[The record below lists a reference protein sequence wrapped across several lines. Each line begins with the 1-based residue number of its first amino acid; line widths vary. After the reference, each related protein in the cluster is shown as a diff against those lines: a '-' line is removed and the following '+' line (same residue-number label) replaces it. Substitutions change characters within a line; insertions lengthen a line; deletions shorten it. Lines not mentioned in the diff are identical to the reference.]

1 MNEQPTPLSVF
12 SIDQLTNSVGT
23 SEFHQ
28 FVGTGLID
36 HRGQAGLSAIAV
48 LGEVIGGITFYE
60 SQPPGTPTVQARV
73 SLSAPSPV
81 AVNSRLHGT
90 GRVLGVSDGTASTF
104 AEVKDERG
112 TLVCAAL
119 GRSVVV
125 GRPAAEMP
133 HSVAYQSG
141 TPRDRPPLPAPL
153 PGGMSGADVA
163 RGLADGTVAMGPIH
177 DLLALR
183 IASIDGL
190 ALDVR
195 AAPPHTMA
203 NRMGSLHGGVLMAIV
218 AESCSLAAELSAAPG
233 RWHRITDIT
242 LNYLRSPAL
251 DAGDLAIM
259 VRSIKTG
266 QRISSLSATVTDAGG
281 TLLAHAIADAA
292 AAPSRT

>member
-1 MNEQPTPLSVF
+1 VNEQPTPLSVF
-12 SIDQLTNSVGT
+12 SIDQLTNSAGT

-28 FVGTGLID
+28 FVGTWLVD

-73 SLSAPSPV
+73 SLSAPHPV
-81 AVNSRLHGT
+81 AVNSRLHGS
-90 GRVLGVSDGTASTF
+90 GRVLGVTDGSASTF

-133 HSVAYQSG
+133 KSAASQSG
-141 TPRDRPPLPAPL
+141 TPRDQPPLPAPL
-153 PGGMSGADVA
+153 PAGLSGAEIA
-163 RGLADGTVAMGPIH
+163 CGLAGGTVAMGPIH

-190 ALDVR
+190 GLEMQ
-195 AAPPHTMA
+195 AAPPPSMA
-203 NRMGSLHGGVLMAIV
+203 NRMGSLHGGVLMAMI

-233 RWHRITDIT
+233 RRHRITDIT

-251 DAGDLAIM
+251 DDGDLTIM
-259 VRSIKTG
+259 VRPIKTG
-266 QRISSLSATVTDAGG
+266 QRISSLSATMTDAGG

-292 AAPSRT
+292 AAPDRP

>member
-1 MNEQPTPLSVF
+1 VNEPPNPLSVF

-28 FVGTGLID
+28 FVGTGLVD

-73 SLSAPSPV
+73 SLSAPSPIT
-81 AVNSRLHGT
+81 VNSRLHGT
-90 GRVLGVSDGTASTF
+90 GRVLGVTDGSASTF

-133 HSVAYQSG
+133 KSVASRYVAS
-141 TPRDRPPLPAPL
+141 RDQPPLPAPL
-153 PGGMSGADVA
+153 PAGLSGADVA

-177 DLLALR
+177 DLLAMR

-190 ALDVR
+190 ALDIR
-195 AAPPHTMA
+195 AAPPLTMA
-203 NRMGSLHGGVLMAIV
+203 NRMGSLHGGVLMAMI

-233 RWHRITDIT
+233 RRHRITDIT

-251 DAGDLAIM
+251 DAGDLGIM
-259 VRSIKTG
+259 VRPVKTG
-266 QRISSLSATVTDAGG
+266 QRISSLSATVTDVGG

-292 AAPSRT
+292 AAPAQT